1 MDNYAITL
9 DRVSKK
15 YQIGA
20 SRANKET
27 LKESVSRMVFSPLKK
42 MGGLLRGQASAASS
56 LDKEFWALRDIT
68 LNIGVGETVGLVG
81 SNGAGKSTLLK
92 VLTRITQPTSGYGEI
107 HGRTGAL
114 LEVGTGFHPE
124 LTGRDN
130 IYLNGSILGMS
141 QSIIK
146 SKFDEIVEFSGV
158 EAFLDTPVKH
168 YSSGMYVRLAF
179 AVAANLDPEVLLV
192 DEVLAVGDASF
203 QKRCLSKMNSIG
215 DEGRTIVFVSHN
227 MGAITRLCKR
237 AILLRDGQ
245 VVDDGPSAEVV
256 AKYMTS
262 GISQVGCREW
272 HNETEKIGNDIVQL
286 LAVRVMDS
294 EGRIID
300 TTDIRNPVV
309 LEMEFEVLKD
319 GYIFLP
325 HFHLF
330 NESGINMMTIVD
342 LDKEWQKKIRPKGI
356 YRTSV
361 TIYGNIFSE
370 CTVFIHANMLSLD
383 PIITHFSAADV
394 VAFQVFDTLDG
405 NSARGAYAGPLKSI
419 VRPIFTWQTEYRPSR

>member
-9 DRVSKK
+9 DNVSKK
-15 YQIGA
+15 YNIGA
-20 SRANKET
+20 SRALKETFKET
-27 LKESVSRMVFSPLKK
+27 LTRMVLSPFKK
-42 MGGLLRGQASAASS
+42 MGGILRGEASAASS
-56 LDKEFWALRDIT
+56 LEKEFWALRDIS
-68 LNIGVGETVGLVG
+68 LNIRTGETVGLVG

-107 HGRTGAL
+107 NGRTGAL

-130 IYLNGSILGMS
+130 IFLNGSILGMS

-146 SKFDEIVEFSGV
+146 SKFDEIVDFSGV
-158 EAFLDTPVKH
+158 EEFLDTPVKH

-179 AVAANLDPEVLLV
+179 AVAANLEPEVLLV

-203 QKRCLSKMNSIG
+203 QKKCMSKMNAIG

-237 AILLRDGQ
+237 AILLKDGQ
-245 VVDDGPSAEVV
+245 IIDDGPAADVV

-262 GISQVGCREW
+262 GISKVGSRDW
-272 HNETEKIGNDIVQL
+272 YNETKKFGDEIVQL
-286 LAVRVMDS
+286 LAIRVRDKN
-294 EGRIID
+294 GAIID

-309 LEMEFEVLKD
+309 IEMEFEVMKD
-319 GYIFLP
+319 GYNFLP

-330 NESGINMMTIVD
+330 NEAGINMMTIVD
-342 LDKEWQKKIRPKGI
+342 LDKEWQKKVRPKGI

-361 TIYGNIFSE
+361 IIKGNLFSE
-370 CTVFIHANMLSLD
+370 CTVFIHANMLSLN
-383 PIITHFSAADV
+383 PLVTHFSAPDV
-394 VAFQVFDTLDG
+394 VAFQVFDTLEGD
-405 NSARGAYAGPLKSI
+405 SARGEYGGPLKGI
-419 VRPIFTWQTEYRPSR
+419 VRPAFEWQTEYKHSN